1 MKKII
6 WLLLVLITAEAA
18 VAQSPIG
25 KWKRLSYTSVYEGK
39 KIDTHAAL
47 LQIRP
52 CAANIVYEINADGT
66 WRLNAANSG
75 CDERYV
81 KMQEKLYSKTQWKL
95 EGKTFTVSAT
105 NFAVGVS
112 HTISFSGN
120 RMTFTNADET
130 IVYQR
135 L

>member
-1 MKKII
+1 MKKATFLV
-6 WLLLVLITAEAA
+6 LLLMAMAGTH
-18 VAQSPIG
+18 AQSPVG
-25 KWKRLSYTSVYEGK
+25 KWKRISYTIVYDGK

-47 LQIRP
+47 LSQRP

-66 WRLNAANSG
+66 WRLNTANSG
-75 CDERYV
+75 CDEQYT
-81 KMQEKLYSKTQWKL
+81 KFQQKLYSKTKWKL
-95 EGKTFTVSAT
+95 EGNQITVSAT
-105 NFAVGVS
+105 NFAVGQT

-120 RMTFTNADET
+120 KMTCTNKDET

>member
-1 MKKII
+1 M
-6 WLLLVLITAEAA
+6 LVLMGSTY
-18 VAQSPIG
+18 AQSPVG
-25 KWKRLSYTSVYEGK
+25 KWKRISYTIVFDGK

-47 LQIRP
+47 LAQRP

-75 CDERYV
+75 CDERYI
-81 KMQEKLYSKTQWKL
+81 KTQQKLYGQTKWKL
-95 EGKTFTVSAT
+95 EGNKITVSAS
-105 NFAVGVS
+105 NFAVGQTHTVS
-112 HTISFSGN
+112 FAGN
-120 RMTFTNADET
+120 KMTCANKDET